1 MGMIINPGSDMY
13 EQALA
18 TNTHVDK
25 SGWLC
30 YINTVISTQKKYV
43 CVSRPRRFGKT
54 MAANMISAYYDC
66 TTNGPILF
74 KDKKIMQDSSFE
86 VHANKYNVL
95 KINMIDFMTSASSI
109 EEMITNLKEDIIDD
123 IMEEFPDIDFGDKIN
138 FTKVIEKLYRN
149 TKRKYVII
157 IDEWDCVF
165 RRYKTDEIAQ
175 RTYLDFLR
183 NWLKDKPYIALGY
196 ITGILPIKKYGEHS
210 ALNIFYGY
218 SAEAP
223 YESAEY
229 FGFTDDEIKMLC
241 SKFYLDYNECRTWYD
256 GYRLARKTVID
267 NKLIDVVYEIYNP
280 VSVSRAIDTHEFH
293 NYWNK
298 TETYTA
304 LQKYILLNRDGLK
317 DIIIALIAG
326 NEYQIN
332 PLKFE
337 NDMVTF
343 NSNDDVLTLLVHLGY
358 LSYNSQNSTVRVPNR
373 EILCEFKNSIE
384 DSRDW
389 SKIANAM
396 KKSEDLLSA
405 LMAGNAEAVAEGIE
419 EAHLETSHLQY
430 NDENALSYTVSLGL
444 YAARNYYDLIRELPT
459 GKGFADLVY
468 IPLPQYADKPAM
480 IVELKWDNKAETA
493 INQIKKK
500 QYVKALENY
509 SGEILLVGIS
519 YDKDKAKADRVHHCV
534 IEKVLIDYA

>member
-165 RRYKTDEIAQ
+165 RRY
-175 RTYLDFLR
+175 
-183 NWLKDKPYIALGY
+183 
-196 ITGILPIKKYGEHS
+196 
-210 ALNIFYGY
+210 
-218 SAEAP
+218 
-223 YESAEY
+223 
-229 FGFTDDEIKMLC
+229 
-241 SKFYLDYNECRTWYD
+241 
-256 GYRLARKTVID
+256 
-267 NKLIDVVYEIYNP
+267 
-280 VSVSRAIDTHEFH
+280 
-293 NYWNK
+293 
-298 TETYTA
+298 
-304 LQKYILLNRDGLK
+304 
-317 DIIIALIAG
+317 
-326 NEYQIN
+326 
-332 PLKFE
+332 
-337 NDMVTF
+337 
-343 NSNDDVLTLLVHLGY
+343 
-358 LSYNSQNSTVRVPNR
+358 
-373 EILCEFKNSIE
+373 
-384 DSRDW
+384 
-389 SKIANAM
+389 
-396 KKSEDLLSA
+396 
-405 LMAGNAEAVAEGIE
+405 
-419 EAHLETSHLQY
+419 
-430 NDENALSYTVSLGL
+430 
-444 YAARNYYDLIRELPT
+444 
-459 GKGFADLVY
+459 
-468 IPLPQYADKPAM
+468 
-480 IVELKWDNKAETA
+480 
-493 INQIKKK
+493 
-500 QYVKALENY
+500 
-509 SGEILLVGIS
+509 
-519 YDKDKAKADRVHHCV
+519 
-534 IEKVLIDYA
+534 